1 MGKRKI
7 EMTKIQN
14 KLNSQITYYKR
25 KKGLIKKALELSVL
39 CDVEIFLVIVDK
51 KKRLSITSSNVSAK
65 EFINSY
71 FKNIDELNIKE
82 ELNAN
87 DYIKMTKKTNRKKA
101 SDRLNK
107 KKENINIE
115 KNILEKKKRDLNDI
129 KNGLKFKIAIP
140 KNGNISNNNINKVIF
155 KNEKIQNEKNEK
167 TENKN
172 NDNTLLNEK
181 QYIEQAKKSATIS
194 SRSSSIKEIPKLNQI
209 SYNQINYNSLNQ
221 NNQKQ
226 VSNINNSL
234 NSLKNN
240 KNFHVFINNQ
250 RSPTLFLKSIQTICA
265 PQKKDFDFNVFNS
278 FVNNNKNNDI
288 YNQLSPF
295 IGTPNYLNQKR
306 LREFSENF
314 GVSPA
319 LMSNHNNLSP
329 LFNFP
334 NFINIDSNGINN
346 LNSPYLKNGDLGKDN
361 SQTNIVKKESNLFNF
376 DNYIE
381 SNNDK

>member
-1 MGKRKI
+1 
-7 EMTKIQN
+7 MTKIQN

-39 CDVEIFLVIVDK
+39 CDVEVFLVIVDK

-65 EFINSY
+65 EFINTY

-87 DYIKMTKKTNRKKA
+87 DYIKMTKKTNRKKT
-101 SDRLNK
+101 SDRFNK
-107 KKENINIE
+107 KIKENINFKTE
-115 KNILEKKKRDLNDI
+115 KNNLEKKKRDLNDI

-140 KNGNISNNNINKVIF
+140 KNGNIKSNISNNNINHVIF
-155 KNEKIQNEKNEK
+155 KNEKIENGNNDKI
-167 TENKN
+167 ENKN
-172 NDNTLLNEK
+172 NENNSYNEK
-181 QYIEQAKKSATIS
+181 QYIEQAKKSATIT

-209 SYNQINYNSLNQ
+209 SYNQINYNNLNQ
-221 NNQKQ
+221 NKQNQK
-226 VSNINNSL
+226 SNINNSL

-250 RSPTLFLKSIQTICA
+250 KSPTLFLKSIQNIYT
-265 PQKKDFDFNVFNS
+265 PQKKDFDFNPFNS
-278 FVNNNKNNDI
+278 FVDNNKGNDI

-334 NFINIDSNGINN
+334 NFGNKDSNGITN
-346 LNSPYLKNGDLGKDN
+346 LNSPFVKNGDLGKDN
-361 SQTNIVKKESNLFNF
+361 SQINVGKKESNLFNF

>member
-1 MGKRKI
+1 
-7 EMTKIQN
+7 MTKIQN

-39 CDVEIFLVIVDK
+39 CDVEVFLVIVDK

-71 FKNIDELNIKE
+71 FKNIEELNIKE
-82 ELNAN
+82 EINAD
-87 DYIKMTKKTNRKKA
+87 DYKKMTKKTSRKKG

-107 KKENINIE
+107 LKENINFTIE
-115 KNILEKKKRDLNDI
+115 TKKIENKKRDLNDI

-140 KNGNISNNNINKVIF
+140 KNGNIKENISNNNINKVIF

-172 NDNTLLNEK
+172 NDNTLFNEK

-306 LREFSENF
+306 LREFSENI
-314 GVSPA
+314 GISPA

-334 NFINIDSNGINN
+334 NFNNRDSNGINN
-346 LNSPYLKNGDLGKDN
+346 LNSPFVKNGDLNKDN
-361 SQTNIVKKESNLFNF
+361 FQVNLEKKENNLFNF

-381 SNNDK
+381 SNNK

>member
-1 MGKRKI
+1 
-7 EMTKIQN
+7 MTKIQN

-65 EFINSY
+65 EFINTY

-140 KNGNISNNNINKVIF
+140 KNGNIKSNISNNNINHVIF
-155 KNEKIQNEKNEK
+155 KNEKIENGNNNKI
-167 TENKN
+167 ENKN
-172 NDNTLLNEK
+172 TENNENNLYNEK
-181 QYIEQAKKSATIS
+181 QYIEQAKKSATIT

-209 SYNQINYNSLNQ
+209 SYNQINYNNLNQ
-221 NNQKQ
+221 NKQKQ
-226 VSNINNSL
+226 KSNINNSL
-234 NSLKNN
+234 NSLKN

-250 RSPTLFLKSIQTICA
+250 KSPTLFLKSIQNIYT
-265 PQKKDFDFNVFNS
+265 PQKKDFDFNPFNS
-278 FVNNNKNNDI
+278 FVDNNKGNDI

-334 NFINIDSNGINN
+334 NFGNKDSNGITN
-346 LNSPYLKNGDLGKDN
+346 LNSPFVKNGDLGKDN
-361 SQTNIVKKESNLFNF
+361 SQINVVKKESNLFNF
-376 DNYIE
+376 DNFIE
-381 SNNDK
+381 SNNNK